1 MPDARFQPL
10 PGFRDF
16 SPADCAVRNYL
27 FDAWKRVAHR
37 YGFLEWEGPTVE
49 ATELY
54 LKKSGGE
61 LPTQLFRFMDQGER
75 DITIRPELTA
85 SLGRIAAA
93 YQREYTKPLKWFEI
107 GSCFRLSL
115 IHI

>member
-1 MPDARFQPL
+1 MGGPDCGSHGAFI
-10 PGFRDF
+10 
-16 SPADCAVRNYL
+16 
-27 FDAWKRVAHR
+27 
-37 YGFLEWEGPTVE
+37 
-49 ATELY
+49 

-61 LPTQLFRFMDQGER
+61 LPTQLFRFTDQGDR

-107 GSCFRLSL
+107 GSCFRYEKPQKGRTARIFINSMRTFWGEASAWADSEL
-115 IHI
+115 

>member
-16 SPADCAVRNYL
+16 APQECAFRNYL
-27 FDAWKRVAHR
+27 FNTWRRVAHR
-37 YGFLEWEGPTVE
+37 YGFVEWEAPTIE
-49 ATELY
+49 STELY

-61 LPTQLFRFMDQGER
+61 LPTQLFRFKDQGER
-75 DITIRPELTA
+75 DITVRPELTA

-93 YQREYTKPLKWFEI
+93 YQRE
-107 GSCFRLSL
+107 
-115 IHI
+115 